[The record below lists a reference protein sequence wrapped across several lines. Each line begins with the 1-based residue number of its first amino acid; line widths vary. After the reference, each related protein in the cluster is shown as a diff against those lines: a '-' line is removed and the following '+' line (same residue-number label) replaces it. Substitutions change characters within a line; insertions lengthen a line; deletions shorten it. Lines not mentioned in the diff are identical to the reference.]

1 MELSLDPKPNC
12 IADDVC
18 TETYHQHP
26 SEVGRLPDWIP
37 GTLAALLHHGKLV
50 TKKQDDYVTTA
61 ATAPRLRKR
70 LIKKSKQQHDPFLK
84 ADWDMT
90 TFNDIDW
97 KSM

>member
-1 MELSLDPKPNC
+1 MELSIDAKDNC

-18 TETYHQHP
+18 TETHHRHP
-26 SEVGRLPDWIP
+26 SEVGQLPDWIP

-50 TKKQDDYVTTA
+50 TKKQDD
-61 ATAPRLRKR
+61 
-70 LIKKSKQQHDPFLK
+70 KKSKQHDPFLE